1 MTDIHHEELNDD
13 DFDTILSTDIDFTG
27 TLSFEKPFL
36 IRGTLVGEIDAG
48 GGFLMVDKQGVV
60 EARISAPRVIIR
72 GAVKGDIS
80 AAERVEVT
88 GTGKL
93 QGNIITPE
101 INMEIGCTFNGLC
114 TMPEKSLQS

>member
-101 INMEIGCTFNGLC
+101 INMEIGCIFNGLC
-114 TMPEKSLQS
+114 TMPEKSPQS